1 MRKVL
6 QERSVQHETD
16 IKYALT
22 GGVTGLLNGIFGAG
36 GGLLAVPMLK
46 KSGLTAK
53 KAHATSIAITLPL
66 SLLSAVL
73 LFFGGIR
80 GDIWNILLAAAAGLP
95 GAWLGSR
102 LLKRID
108 PSLLKRIFGGVM
120 ILSAVRLF
128 FR

>member
-1 MRKVL
+1 MKPTL
-6 QERSVQHETD
+6 
-16 IKYALT
+16 KYALT
-22 GGVTGLLNGIFGAG
+22 GGITGLLNGIFGAG

-46 KSGLTAK
+46 KSGLPAK

-66 SLLSAVL
+66 SLLSAIL

-80 GDIWNILLAAAAGLP
+80 GDIAAAAGLP

>member
-1 MRKVL
+1 MKPTL
-6 QERSVQHETD
+6 
-16 IKYALT
+16 KYALT

-73 LFFGGIR
+73 LFVGGIR